1 MLPSRAWE
9 LLVGSFLAYV
19 NWTPNTQRNK
29 AFCILLGLGMMIV
42 SIVFYGNNSYPGL
55 WAFLPC
61 FGAAL
66 YIAGNTNYTFSNRF
80 NLIHFITN
88 NKVLIFIGIISYSL
102 YLWHWIILV
111 LYLYIKEF
119 ITVTLYLKFA
129 LLSVIFLISALS
141 WKFIEQPVRRLS
153 CFKNRKILWGSTLTV
168 ILSLFFISSNIR
180 DIHYIRNV
188 QYGNIIQYNRAK
200 NVDFFNYQ
208 ENMPVDFIVIGDSH
222 ARSNGELFEKLAVTY
237 QCQGKYSI
245 LSDVVN
251 SFRQNNKGLEEIKE
265 IEQAI
270 TQYNMKTAFV
280 LLRLVNEYDGRAEYY
295 NENQKPQKYVYAP
308 NPKLPP
314 QEAFLQSLRD
324 TVLLL
329 KQNGIENIY
338 IQMPLP
344 EPKNDIPHYAFFA
357 HLFYTLS
364 DHEFNMKFQESVS
377 EYAVRC
383 GTVNSLLQNIE
394 KEFQEV
400 TLIDPTS
407 VLLNNEKNHYVAIKD
422 AISYYYDD
430 DHLSV
435 EGADILYPVYEEF
448 FKKIKKN
455 SRAE

>member
-1 MLPSRAWE
+1 
-9 LLVGSFLAYV
+9 
-19 NWTPNTQRNK
+19 
-29 AFCILLGLGMMIV
+29 MMIV

-80 NLIHFITN
+80 NLIHVITN
-88 NKVLIFIGIISYSL
+88 NKVLIFIGVISYSL

-111 LYLYIKEF
+111 PYLYIKEF
-119 ITVTLYLKFA
+119 VTVTLYLKLA
-129 LLSVIFLISALS
+129 LLAVIFLISALS
-141 WKFIEQPVRRLS
+141 WKFIEQPVRRLP
-153 CFKNRKILWGSTLTV
+153 CFKNRKILWGSTVTV

-180 DIHYIRNV
+180 DIDYFRNV
-188 QYGNIIQYNRAK
+188 QNVIQYASAK
-200 NVDFFNYQ
+200 KVDFFNYQ
-208 ENMPVDFIVIGDSH
+208 ENMPVNFIVIGDSH
-222 ARSNGELFEKLAVTY
+222 ARSNGELFEKLAVDY
-237 QCQGKYSI
+237 HYQGKYAI
-245 LSDVVN
+245 LTDVVN
-251 SFRQNNKGLEEIKE
+251 SFRQGKKGLEEIKE

-270 TQYNMKTAFV
+270 AQYKMKTAFV
-280 LLRLVNEYDGRAEYY
+280 LLRLANEYDGRNKYY
-295 NENQKPQKYVYAP
+295 NENQKTQKFVYGP

-344 EPKNDIPHYAFFA
+344 EPKNDIPRYAFLTR
-357 HLFYTLS
+357 LFYRLS
-364 DHEFNMKFQESVS
+364 DQEFNMKFQESVS

-383 GTVNSLLQNIE
+383 GTLNSLLQNIE

-407 VLLNNEKNHYVAIKD
+407 VFLNSEKNHYVAIKD
-422 AISYYYDD
+422 TVSYYYDD
-430 DHLSV
+430 DHLSI
-435 EGADILYPVYEEF
+435 EGANLLYPVYEEF